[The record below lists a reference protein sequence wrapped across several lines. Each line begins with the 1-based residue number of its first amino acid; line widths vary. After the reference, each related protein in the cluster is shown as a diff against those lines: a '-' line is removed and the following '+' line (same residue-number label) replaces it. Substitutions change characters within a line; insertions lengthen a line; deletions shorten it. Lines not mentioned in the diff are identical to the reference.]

1 MFYQKIVPI
10 TYLQSLEQEH
20 NNLKIMTDF
29 DGDGIL
35 DQNEDLDQ
43 DGQLNHQEADW
54 TNTSQQQYLGTYDFY
69 GDNDHDGVYNGYDQD
84 MDGDGVNN
92 NVDHDPD
99 NPQDKTMI
107 GGNQGAG
114 GTGGE
119 SGGMFGGMFSGPMAT
134 NIMTGGTRALGAGL
148 VMKAINKKPKPAPRP
163 APPMNPMMNPNM
175 MAQQQAVAAAQA
187 RMPGPLTGA
196 VAGFF
201 ARRRFGKSPAPA
213 PRPANPM
220 DDPAMVIR
228 ITGIAT
234 AK

>member
-1 MFYQKIVPI
+1 MVK
-10 TYLQSLEQEH
+10 
-20 NNLKIMTDF
+20 
-29 DGDGIL
+29 
-35 DQNEDLDQ
+35 
-43 DGQLNHQEADW
+43 
-54 TNTSQQQYLGTYDFY
+54 
-69 GDNDHDGVYNGYDQD
+69 
-84 MDGDGVNN
+84 
-92 NVDHDPD
+92 NV
-99 NPQDKTMI
+99 
-107 GGNQGAG
+107 
-114 GTGGE
+114 
-119 SGGMFGGMFSGPMAT
+119 
-134 NIMTGGTRALGAGL
+134 MTGGTRALGAGL
-148 VMKAINKKPKPAPRP
+148 VMKAIRGKPPAPAPRP

-220 DDPAMVIR
+220 DDPAMMIR